1 MKHYDIVLV
10 SVGVPVLL
18 GVYKDCRLVFFI
30 IIEGKTSDVLP
41 FIFANL
47 FLDSVE
53 SSKVK
58 VIECGIY
65 KDFNTKDCNFIES
78 KNNAFIESGFVD
90 SKNNAFFMESNFLD
104 SKSNIFLKSNFLDS
118 KTSDFIESNISNL
131 GHFHNAKNIYYARG
145 VGSLSSIKLT
155 HIFLHTLVLT
165 KDVRLHATNSFHFT
179 HNNEIKAFG
188 AMSFFLKDSI
198 ESNFVAKDSIESNVV
213 LTDSIESKLKISK
226 QNAIDSI
233 LKEHIYIAKST
244 QNTQSLKLPLILL
257 KDAFFEP
264 CSPLYITPPL

>member
-47 FLDSVE
+47 FLDSIE

-58 VIECGIY
+58 IIECGIY
-65 KDFNTKDCNFIES
+65 KDFNTKDYNFIES

-90 SKNNAFFMESNFLD
+90 SKNNTFFIESNFLD

-198 ESNFVAKDSIESNVV
+198 ESNFVAKDSIES
-213 LTDSIESKLKISK
+213 KLKDSKNSK
-226 QNAIDSI
+226 QNTIDSI

-257 KDAFFEP
+257 KSAFFEP
-264 CSPLYITPPL
+264 CAPLYITPPL

>member
-1 MKHYDIVLV
+1 MNMKHYDIVLV
-10 SVGVPVLL
+10 SVGAPVLL

-47 FLDSVE
+47 FLDSIE

-58 VIECGIY
+58 IIECGIY

-78 KNNAFIESGFVD
+78 KNNAFIESGFV
-90 SKNNAFFMESNFLD
+90 
-104 SKSNIFLKSNFLDS
+104 DS

-198 ESNFVAKDSIESNVV
+198 ESNFVTK
-213 LTDSIESKLKISK
+213 DSIESKLKNSKNSK
-226 QNAIDSI
+226 QNTIDSI

-244 QNTQSLKLPLILL
+244 QNTQSLKLPLILQ